1 MNILTLY
8 DCNLNRVRLG
18 DKNDGGYV
26 IFDGLVYD
34 GFISG
39 GIEYTNT
46 FENEFIEKYNTM
58 CYAFDNSIDELPQT
72 NEKIMFKKN
81 EINKTNNLTNYID
94 MFQNCFVKMDI
105 EGSEWEWLSSLNT
118 STLNR
123 ISQLVIEFHFLLM
136 IDDEVIT
143 DEALLLRAFMERLQ
157 TIKELNDTHVMCHI
171 HANNFSQNMK
181 FNGNT
186 IPTVIECTFLNKKIF
201 QENSSHLLF
210 ENIRNLP
217 TIFDAPNCDKKED
230 TTTILN
236 YPPFVNSQFKLIRI

>member
-72 NEKIMFKKN
+72 NDKIMFKKN

-105 EGSEWEWLSSLNT
+105 EGSEWEWLSSLT
-118 STLNR
+118 VSTLKN
-123 ISQLVIEFHFLLM
+123 ISQLVIEFHFLM
-136 IDDEVIT
+136 NINDEVSQNET
-143 DEALLLRAFMERLQ
+143 LLFTTFMKRME
-157 TIKELNDTHVMCHI
+157 TIKNLNDTHVMCHI
-171 HANNFSQNMK
+171 HANNFSHNMK
-181 FNGNT
+181 YNDNT
-186 IPTVIECTFLNKKIF
+186 IPTVIECTFLNKNIF
-201 QENSSHLLF
+201 KNDPSKLLF

-217 TIFDAPNCDKKED
+217 TVFDAPNCTKIED
-230 TTTILN
+230 TTSVLN
-236 YPPFVNSQFKLIRI
+236 YPPFVNAQFKLIKF